1 MFPYCQHSLLTPP
14 KCLGFQLRH
23 FSLGHIDLLTALE
36 SPVVTGGVEQL
47 NPADTAAAVW
57 VCTRSYER
65 GVAQYTKNNQMVV
78 FAMAS
83 LGAKFGRKP
92 ADFAAQRDIFLEYLE
107 TYFMAPP
114 RWEGKPVEPV
124 LPWHLSVFCA
134 LQRDTNYTPSEVWNM
149 PLPRALEL
157 FAATA
162 ANRGD
167 DSLIPPNQQKI
178 IDMMNSQGGEK

>member
-1 MFPYCQHSLLTPP
+1 MFPYCQHSLLIPP

-23 FSLGHIDLLTALE
+23 FSLGCVDLLTALE
-36 SPVVTGGVEQL
+36 SPVVTGGVERISS
-47 NPADTAAAVW
+47 ADTAVAVW
-57 VCTRSYER
+57 VCSRSYER
-65 GVAQYTKNNQMVV
+65 AVEQYTKNNPMVI

-83 LGAKFGRKP
+83 LGSKFGKNQR
-92 ADFAAQRDIFLEYLE
+92 AFLIQRDIFLEYLE

-114 RWEGKPVEPV
+114 RWESRPVEPV
-124 LPWHLSVFCA
+124 LPWHLSVFMA

-157 FAATA
+157 FAASA

-178 IDMMNSQGGEK
+178 IDMMNSQGGDQ